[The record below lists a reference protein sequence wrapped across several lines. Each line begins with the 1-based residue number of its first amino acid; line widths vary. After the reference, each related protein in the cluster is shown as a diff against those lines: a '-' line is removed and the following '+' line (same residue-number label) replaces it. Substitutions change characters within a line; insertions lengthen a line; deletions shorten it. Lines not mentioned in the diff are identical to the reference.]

1 VKLLTNPIVLRMA
14 LVFVAGSFAF
24 VVGLLLMKRMRR
36 SISDE
41 GSFSDASASS
51 ASESFPLHTYHA
63 VIQQLKQQK
72 HELQSL
78 QVAERRR
85 ARTSENIS
93 AAVLANLSSGVLF
106 FTPNGLVRQANAS
119 AKQILGFASPTG
131 MSASEIFREAELIS
145 SSQTTYANLAE
156 AVNAGLREKTRFQRL
171 EARYRTP
178 AGKERALDIT
188 ISPVHAPDSE
198 APGAAGPGMAG
209 QGVAC
214 LGVACLIND
223 RTEVTEIRRQEEL
236 RGEMSA
242 EMALGLRNSLTTI
255 AGYAQ
260 QLAAS
265 REPELARQLA
275 SDIAVEAA
283 HLDRTIGGFLAGAK
297 GARAG
302 SKA

>member
-1 VKLLTNPIVLRMA
+1 ML
-14 LVFVAGSFAF
+14 S
-24 VVGLLLMKRMRR
+24 
-36 SISDE
+36 
-41 GSFSDASASS
+41 
-51 ASESFPLHTYHA
+51 
-63 VIQQLKQQK
+63 
-72 HELQSL
+72 
-78 QVAERRR
+78 
-85 ARTSENIS
+85 
-93 AAVLANLSSGVLF
+93 NLSSGVLF

-131 MSASEIFREAELIS
+131 MSAAEIFREAELIS
-145 SSQTTYANLAE
+145 SSQTTFANLAE

-178 AGKERALDIT
+178 TGNERTLDIT
-188 ISPVHAPDSE
+188 VSSVHAPDGE
-198 APGAAGPGMAG
+198 APGAAGP
-209 QGVAC
+209 GVAC

-265 REPELARQLA
+265 REPELAKQLA

-283 HLDRTIGGFLAGAK
+283 HLDRTIGGFLASAK

>member
-1 VKLLTNPIVLRMA
+1 
-14 LVFVAGSFAF
+14 
-24 VVGLLLMKRMRR
+24 
-36 SISDE
+36 
-41 GSFSDASASS
+41 
-51 ASESFPLHTYHA
+51 
-63 VIQQLKQQK
+63 
-72 HELQSL
+72 
-78 QVAERRR
+78 
-85 ARTSENIS
+85 
-93 AAVLANLSSGVLF
+93 
-106 FTPNGLVRQANAS
+106 
-119 AKQILGFASPTG
+119 
-131 MSASEIFREAELIS
+131 
-145 SSQTTYANLAE
+145 
-156 AVNAGLREKTRFQRL
+156 LREKTRFQRL

-178 AGKERALDIT
+178 AGEERALDIT

-198 APGAAGPGMAG
+198 APGAAGP
-209 QGVAC
+209 GVAC

>member
-1 VKLLTNPIVLRMA
+1 
-14 LVFVAGSFAF
+14 
-24 VVGLLLMKRMRR
+24 
-36 SISDE
+36 
-41 GSFSDASASS
+41 
-51 ASESFPLHTYHA
+51 LHTYHA

-72 HELQSL
+72 HELHSL

-119 AKQILGFASPTG
+119 AKQILGFAAPTG

-178 AGKERALDIT
+178 AGEERALDIT

-209 QGVAC
+209 QGVAG

-236 RGEMSA
+236 RGELSA

-255 AGYAQ
+255 ADYAQ

-265 REPELARQLA
+265 HEPELARQLA

>member
-1 VKLLTNPIVLRMA
+1 
-14 LVFVAGSFAF
+14 
-24 VVGLLLMKRMRR
+24 VGLLLMKRMRR

-41 GSFSDASASS
+41 ASFSDASASS

-93 AAVLANLSSGVLF
+93 AAVLSNLSSGVLF

-131 MSASEIFREAELIS
+131 MSAAEIFREAELIS

-178 AGKERALDIT
+178 TGDERTLDIT
-188 ISPVHAPDSE
+188 VSSVHAPDGE
-198 APGAAGPGMAG
+198 APGAAGPGVAG
-209 QGVAC
+209 LGVAG

-283 HLDRTIGGFLAGAK
+283 HLDRTIGGFLASAK